1 VFFNDPDYSTQKL
14 LLLKKRISAM
24 RNHSSNSL
32 SAAKRIILT
41 FFFFLVLMAFTLEAN
56 PPEASDE
63 HILSIVKRAKEG
75 DDDSFATLFE
85 MYYLP
90 IWRHLYRMVGN
101 EEDARDLAAEAFTRA
116 WYRLPRIH
124 EEKNFRQWLYKIAT
138 NVALDFLRE
147 KRAQKRGPQ
156 PAVSL
161 SEDCAN
167 VHTARFEDQV
177 EDQELIK
184 LALEEVAPKPRACFL
199 LYEEGLSQEE
209 IAEIMG
215 MRKKSIAT
223 YISIAREQFRK
234 AYNRLKNL

>member
-1 VFFNDPDYSTQKL
+1 
-14 LLLKKRISAM
+14 M
-24 RNHSSNSL
+24 RNHISNSL
-32 SAAKRIILT
+32 SAAKRIIQIYL
-41 FFFFLVLMAFTLEAN
+41 FFLILVAYTLDAN
-56 PPEASDE
+56 PPEASDD
-63 HILSIVKRAKEG
+63 HILNIVKRAREG

-85 MYYLP
+85 LYYLP
-90 IWRHLYRMVGN
+90 ICRHLYRMVGN
-101 EEDARDLAAEAFTRA
+101 EEDASDLAAEAFTRA

-124 EEKNFRQWLYKIAT
+124 DEKNFRGWLYKIAT
-138 NVALDFLRE
+138 NVALDFIRG
-147 KRAQKRGPQ
+147 KSTQKRGSQ

-161 SEDCAN
+161 SEDYAN
-167 VHTARFEDQV
+167 EHAARFEDQV
-177 EDQELIK
+177 EEQELLK

-215 MRKKSIAT
+215 MRKKSVGT